1 MCKLCELK
9 PVYEFTN
16 QRKLCKNCFVRWF
29 EKKFFYTIRRFQMIS
44 KNDKIG
50 YENKK
55 DFRNIV
61 LIELLELLEQRSPV
75 EIVAPKGVPS
85 ASKNVPSAEGKEGR
99 KKANK
104 IAVADTIDVIAKEF
118 IKNSVNKT
126 LKNNLSPVDKKIIKP
141 LYLFLDK
148 EVLIYAKIKGLKFN
162 KIKKEKDKWFDFIEN
177 LEKKHPEIKRG
188 IVNSYLELF
197 L

>member
-16 QRKLCKNCFVRWF
+16 QRKLCKNCFIHWF
-29 EKKFFYTIRRFQMIS
+29 EKKFLYTIRKFKMIS
-44 KNDKIG
+44 KNDKIS

-55 DFRNIV
+55 DFRNVV
-61 LIELLELLEQRSPV
+61 LIKLLDLLEKRSPV
-75 EIVAPKGVPS
+75 EIVKG
-85 ASKNVPSAEGKEGR
+85 KGKV
-99 KKANK
+99 NK
-104 IAVADTIDVIAKEF
+104 IALSDTIDVVAKEF
-118 IKNSVNKT
+118 IENSVNKT
-126 LKNNLSPVDKKIIKP
+126 LKNNLNPVDKKKIKP

-148 EVLIYAKIKGLKFN
+148 EILIYAKLKGLKFS
-162 KIKKEKDKWFDFIEN
+162 KIKKDKDKWFDFIER

-197 L
+197 F